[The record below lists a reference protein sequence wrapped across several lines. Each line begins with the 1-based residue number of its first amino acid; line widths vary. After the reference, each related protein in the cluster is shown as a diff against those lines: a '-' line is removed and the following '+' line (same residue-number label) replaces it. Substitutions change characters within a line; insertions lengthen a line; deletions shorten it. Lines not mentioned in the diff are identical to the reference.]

1 MRRKALVAG
10 VAVAVCAAC
19 VATLMVYGRRASA
32 AERPLASLVPADAS
46 SYCELNLDQVL
57 GKTPE
62 TAALREAFGNLQSL
76 KVIRGMVAQNEEAAE
91 SFDEVMEVMEG
102 LSETVG
108 PRVGWA
114 TWMPDPA
121 AMMGG
126 MMGSMMGGMPM
137 SDEIPGMPRVLV
149 VADVRDAERLEEVI
163 AQITSGLEIPTSA
176 VGPYEG
182 AKVME
187 FAEGQVALARGE
199 DWLALGFPAEVM
211 KGAVDRATGKVK
223 EGSLWGEAA
232 YQAVMER
239 LPSDAALTQYVSAD
253 SVKRVVQMVKMF
265 VPSAELAYESDE
277 PLGMAMGVRVEG
289 QMVTAYATADLDT
302 VPYLIDA
309 PIAMQAAMVY
319 PVFARSRES
328 AQKAVCLSNV
338 KNLALA
344 MQMWVVDHD
353 GRFPT
358 TERWVEELDPY
369 LRNRDVLKC
378 PADESGARSS
388 YALNRAVIGKR
399 LADVEDPSGLVVFYE
414 TAHPGANPVGGPE
427 DVVSPG
433 RHIGGDNFGYAD
445 GHAKWGPEGVQ
456 ESFGVK

>member
-1 MRRKALVAG
+1 MRRKVLIAG
-10 VAVAVCAAC
+10 VVLAVCTVCAA
-19 VATLMVYGRRASA
+19 TLVGCGRRASA
-32 AERPLASLVPADAS
+32 AERPLASLVPADVS
-46 SYCELNLDQVL
+46 SYSELNLDRVL

-62 TAALREAFGNLQSL
+62 TAALREAFGDLQSL

-91 SFDEVMEVMEG
+91 GFDEVMEVLEG

-137 SDEIPGMPRVLV
+137 PAQVPGMPQVLV
-149 VADVRDAERLEEVI
+149 VADVRDAERLEELI

-176 VGPYEG
+176 VEPYEG

-211 KGAVDRATGKVK
+211 TGAVGRAKGKVK
-223 EGSLWGEAA
+223 EGSLAGEAA
-232 YQAVMER
+232 YQEVMER
-239 LPSDAALTQYVSAD
+239 LPSDAVLTQYVSAA
-253 SVKRVVQMVKMF
+253 SVKQVVGMVKML
-265 VPSAELAYESDE
+265 VPSAELSYESDE

-289 QMVTAYATADLDT
+289 EMVTVYATADLNT

-309 PIAMQAAMVY
+309 PIAMQAAMVF
-319 PVFARSRES
+319 PMLAKSKES
-328 AQKAVCLSNV
+328 ARKAVCLSNM
-338 KNLALA
+338 KNLALG
-344 MQMWVVDHD
+344 MQMWLADHD
-353 GRFPT
+353 DRFPT
-358 TERWVEELDPY
+358 TERWVDELMPY
-369 LRNRDVLKC
+369 LGNEGVLKC
-378 PADESGARSS
+378 PDDESGARSS
-388 YALNRAVIGKR
+388 YALNKAVIGKR
-399 LADVEDPSGLVVFYE
+399 LTDVEDPAGLVVFYE
-414 TAHPGANPVGGPE
+414 TAHPGENPVGGPE

-433 RHIGGDNFGYAD
+433 RHLGGNSFGYAD
-445 GHAKWGPEGVQ
+445 GHAMWVREGREV
-456 ESFGVK
+456 SFEVE